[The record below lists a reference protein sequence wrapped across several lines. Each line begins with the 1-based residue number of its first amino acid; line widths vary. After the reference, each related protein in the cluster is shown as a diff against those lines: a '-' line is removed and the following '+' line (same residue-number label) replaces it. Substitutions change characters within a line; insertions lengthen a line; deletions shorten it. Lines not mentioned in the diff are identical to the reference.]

1 VADLPYGRGL
11 CIGATRVS
19 RREGRRY
26 DGRVRHSGVSPAKRL
41 LFVCTGNICRSP
53 LAEAI
58 FRHQVEQAGRASDFE
73 LDSAGTHGYHEGERA
88 DARARAVGAARGVA
102 VTSIAREVRDSD
114 FKRFDLILAM
124 DRGHLHELRGRCPVP
139 LRDKI
144 RLMREFGEPTGGDVP
159 DPYYSDD
166 GAFEV
171 VFDILDGCCRG
182 LLAELTR

>member
-1 VADLPYGRGL
+1 M
-11 CIGATRVS
+11 
-19 RREGRRY
+19 
-26 DGRVRHSGVSPAKRL
+26 RHAGVSPAKRL

-58 FRHQVEQAGRASDFE
+58 FRHQAEQAGRGSDFE
-73 LDSAGTHGYHEGERA
+73 VDSAGTHGYHEGEAA
-88 DARARAVGAARGVA
+88 DLRARRVGALHGVA

-114 FKRFDLILAM
+114 FKRFDLILAL
-124 DRGHLHELRGRCPVP
+124 DRGHLRELRARCPVP
-139 LRDKI
+139 LRDRI
-144 RLMREFGEPTGGDVP
+144 RLMREFGAPPGGDVP

-166 GAFEV
+166 GAFEE

>member
-1 VADLPYGRGL
+1 MM
-11 CIGATRVS
+11 T
-19 RREGRRY
+19 
-26 DGRVRHSGVSPAKRL
+26 RVRHPGVSPARRL

-58 FRHQVEQAGRASDFE
+58 FRHQAEQAGRASDFE
-73 LDSAGTHGYHEGERA
+73 LDSAGTHGYHEGEPA
-88 DARARAVGAARGVA
+88 DPRARRVGAARGVA

-114 FKRFDLILAM
+114 FGHFDLILAM
-124 DRGHLHELRGRCPVP
+124 DRGHLRELRGRCPAP

-144 RLMREFGEPTGGDVP
+144 RLMREFGEPAGGDVP

-166 GAFEV
+166 GAFEE
-171 VFDILDGCCRG
+171 VFDLLDGCCRG